1 MRKCGFIPLSE
12 NSEGDLADPDRTFEQ
27 FFARLTGGRNAHR
40 WQSDLAAPEGCG
52 NRLIR
57 IPTGFGKTL
66 GVLAA
71 WCWHRLERRDVDWPR
86 RLVWCLPM
94 RVLVEQTEHEV
105 RSALERIGMLWD
117 GQGSRD
123 GTVGVHPIMGGA
135 NAGRWH
141 LFPECEAVLVGTQ
154 DMLLSRALNRGYACP
169 RARWPMEFGLLN
181 QDALWVMDEV
191 QLMDVGLATSGQLQ
205 VFRDAD
211 RSKDKSVRPCETWWM
226 SATLQRAWLDKSPD
240 ATELA
245 KQLGD
250 RTHRIE
256 PAHRVGAQW
265 AEGAKPLSILTFG
278 GSQLA
283 RHAAKRHIDMGC
295 GKTGP
300 TLVVVN
306 TVERAVQVWDALR
319 RDGSLKGE
327 RVDVRLAHS
336 RYRPAERRSWREEF
350 LHREACGPGT
360 NRIIV
365 ATQVVE
371 AGVDISASLL
381 ITELAPWPS
390 LVQRFGRCARWG
402 GTGRVV
408 VVDLDHKTDKQ
419 AAPYSLTE
427 LAVARD
433 ACGELTDAG
442 PLHLE
447 RFEEARSAL
456 LRRLYPYEPAHLLLR
471 HELDE
476 LFDTTP
482 DLSGADIDI
491 SRFIRSGEERD
502 VQVFWSAV
510 GDEGPAAD
518 LKPTRDE
525 LCSVP
530 FLKARD
536 WLCQSGQAQG
546 LKPDAR
552 AWVWDWLDR
561 EWRTA
566 DRRSIYPGQTVL
578 VDAKF
583 RGYRTDA
590 GWDPKS
596 DLPVEPIAATS
607 SIESEDYADDAEDD
621 ESLSAVPAWQT
632 IAGHG
637 LQVGEEVK
645 RIGAEVAPEFCG
657 LLNLAGRWHDL
668 GKAHHAFQRSIQADD
683 RPRRSD
689 IAKAPAAAW
698 PRPRDMYRIDA
709 TDQRRG
715 FRHELASTLGLLA
728 VLQRHDPEHA
738 ALLGPWLEWFAAMGQ
753 RLVHNGHRTD
763 VCPTVVERE
772 ILDLGAD
779 EFDLLAYLVCAH
791 HGKVRTAWH
800 AGPADQN
807 AKDSLLRIRGV
818 CEGDI
823 LPPLPLAGAD
833 GEIRQL
839 PATALDLS
847 ASEAGLNPR
856 TGRSWTERVLRLI
869 DRIGP
874 FGLALLE
881 TILRA
886 ADQRASAKPIQD
898 KLLGEQETADAEL
911 PLAGSHSEL
920 AHTAAGGPPPAEPG
934 GYSAS
939 RRELHGD
946 GGRARGRG
954 EDSGVSRAAYS
965 GTRYIETTA
974 GILSH
979 RELAPLLANRVAD
992 AELQIALRTFGEVS
1006 VHELL
1011 LELHRRVCTDLTPEI
1026 AGRWRLRNVRVGS
1039 HVAPPYWQ
1047 VPVLMRNF
1055 TDDVAA
1061 RMAAWGEVSDE
1072 RHIEDLIF
1080 AEGRL
1085 LHIHPFEDFNGRVTR
1100 LFLVELLHRL
1110 GLPQVEPVAGS
1121 PEETERHLQ
1130 ALRAY
1135 DRNDPGLLAA
1145 IWRRRFGHE
1154 DSA

>member
-1 MRKCGFIPLSE
+1 
-12 NSEGDLADPDRTFEQ
+12 
-27 FFARLTGGRNAHR
+27 
-40 WQSDLAAPEGCG
+40 
-52 NRLIR
+52 
-57 IPTGFGKTL
+57 
-66 GVLAA
+66 
-71 WCWHRLERRDVDWPR
+71 
-86 RLVWCLPM
+86 
-94 RVLVEQTEHEV
+94 
-105 RSALERIGMLWD
+105 MLWD
-117 GQGSRD
+117 GKGPHD
-123 GTVGVHPIMGGA
+123 GRVGVHPIMGGA
-135 NAGRWH
+135 NAGGWH

-169 RARWPMEFGLLN
+169 RARWPMEFGLLS
-181 QDALWVMDEV
+181 QDTVWVMDEV

-211 RSKDKSVRPCETWWM
+211 SDKGKSVRPCTTWWM

-240 ATELA
+240 STELA

-256 PAHRVGAQW
+256 PIHRVGGQW
-265 AEGAKPLSILTFG
+265 AEGAKPLSIL
-278 GSQLA
+278 SIDSSRLA
-283 RHAAKRHIDMGC
+283 PHVAQWHADEGC
-295 GKTGP
+295 GIKGP
-300 TLVVVN
+300 TLVIVN
-306 TVERAVQVWDALR
+306 TVERAVAVWSALR
-319 RDGSLKGE
+319 RDGSLKG
-327 RVDVRLAHS
+327 RGVDVRLAHS

-350 LHREACGPGT
+350 LHPEACAPGT

-371 AGVDISASLL
+371 AGVDISAPLL
-381 ITELAPWPS
+381 VTELAPWSS

-402 GTGRVV
+402 GTGRVFV
-408 VVDLDHKTDKQ
+408 TDLEHITDKQ
-419 AAPYSLTE
+419 AAPYSIDE
-427 LAVARD
+427 LSVARQ

-442 PLHLE
+442 PIHLE
-447 RFEEARSAL
+447 RLEESHRAL
-456 LRRLYPYEPAHLLLR
+456 LPRLYPYEPAHLLLR

-502 VQVFWSAV
+502 VHVFWSVV
-510 GDEGPAAD
+510 GNEEPLAN

-536 WLCQSGQAQG
+536 WLCQSGQSG
-546 LKPDAR
+546 RLKPGTR

-566 DRRSIYPGQTVL
+566 TKRNLYPGQSVL
-578 VDAKF
+578 VDAEVG
-583 RGYRTDA
+583 GYRTDA

-596 DLPVEPIAATS
+596 VTPVEPVPTTS
-607 SIESEDYADDAEDD
+607 STEYTTRPCWKRVGNGWVPAEQRVQSIPTEDYADDAEDD
-621 ESLSAVPAWQT
+621 ESLSAVAEWQT
-632 IAGHG
+632 IASHG
-637 LQVGEEVK
+637 LQVGEVAK
-645 RIGAEVAPEFCG
+645 RIAAEVVPEFCD

-668 GKAHHAFQRSIQADD
+668 GKAHDAFQASIQADD

-689 IAKAPAAAW
+689 VAKAPDAAW
-698 PRPRDMYRIDA
+698 PKPRDMYSIDA
-709 TDQRRG
+709 SDQRRG
-715 FRHELASTLGLLA
+715 FRHELASTLGLFA
-728 VLQRHDPEHA
+728 VLQRHEPEHE

-753 RLVHNGHRTD
+753 RLAHNGHRTD
-763 VCPTVVERE
+763 VSPTAIERE

-779 EFDLLAYLVCAH
+779 QFDLLAYLVCAH

-807 AKDSLLRIRGV
+807 AKDSVLRIRGV
-818 CEGDI
+818 REGDV
-823 LPPLPLAGAD
+823 LPATPLAGAD
-833 GEIRQL
+833 GEIGQL
-839 PATALDLS
+839 PASALDLS
-847 ASEAGLNPR
+847 ASEAGLNPL

-886 ADQRASAKPIQD
+886 ADQRASVKPIRD
-898 KLLGEQETADAEL
+898 KLLTEPENTDAKL
-911 PLAGSHSEL
+911 PPAGSHREL
-920 AHTAAGGPPPAEPG
+920 ARSAAGGSPATESGSDP
-934 GYSAS
+934 AS
-939 RRELHGD
+939 RRQLHGH
-946 GGRARGRG
+946 GGRAGGRG
-954 EDSGVSRAAYS
+954 EDSGVPRAAYS

-992 AELQIALRTFGEVS
+992 AELQIALRTFGEVR

-1011 LELHRRVCTDLTPEI
+1011 LDLHRRVCNDLTPEI
-1026 AGRWRLRNVRVGS
+1026 AGRWRIRNVRVGS

-1047 VPVLMRNF
+1047 IPVLMRNF
-1055 TDDVAA
+1055 ADDVAA
-1061 RMAAWGEVSDE
+1061 RMTAWGEVPDE
-1072 RHIEDLIF
+1072 RVIEDLTF

-1100 LFLVELLHRL
+1100 LFLIEMLHRL
-1110 GLPQVEPVAGS
+1110 GLPQVEPVAGT
-1121 PEETERHLQ
+1121 PEETEHYLQ

-1135 DRNDPGLLAA
+1135 DRNDPRPLAA
-1145 IWRRRFGHE
+1145 VWRRRFGQG
-1154 DSA
+1154 DVV